1 MWPFARKPAPKFSVP
16 EGVRLYA
23 IGDIHGRADLLRAL
37 LEAMQRDAESF
48 DGERIIQVFLGD
60 YIDRGMQSREV
71 IDLLLTPAPD
81 GVERIFLRGN
91 HEQTLLDCL
100 QNPSILR
107 DWMQYGGL
115 PTLASY
121 GVNVPANVAQNA
133 ADELQARFAKAL
145 PKEHLRFFEGLLSDY
160 TIGDYY
166 CVHAGVRPHVALNKQ
181 REQDKLWIR
190 EPFLSHSKLFEKYIL
205 HGHSPLEKAEIL
217 PNRANLDVNN
227 AQQPTL
233 CALRAQG
240 AQRSLITM
248 QL

>member
-1 MWPFARKPAPKFSVP
+1 MWPFRTKPVPEFSVP

-23 IGDIHGRADLLRAL
+23 IGDIHGRADVLEAL
-37 LEAMQRDAESF
+37 LCEMQRDAADF

-71 IDLLLTPAPD
+71 INLLLAPPAD

-91 HEQTLLDCL
+91 HEQTLLDFL
-100 QNPSILR
+100 HNPAVLR

-121 GVNVPANVAQNA
+121 SVSVPANILQNA
-133 ADELQARFAKAL
+133 AEELQASFAQAL
-145 PKEHLRFFEGLLSDY
+145 PEQHLRFFEDLRVDY

-166 CVHAGVRPHVALNKQ
+166 CVHAGVRPHIALSKQ
-181 REQDKLWIR
+181 IEKDKLWIR
-190 EPFLSHSKLFEKYIL
+190 EPFLSHTKPFEKYIV
-205 HGHSPLEKAEIL
+205 HGHSPLEVAEIW

-227 AQQPTL
+227 APQPTL
-233 CALRAQG
+233 SALRVQG
-240 AQRSLITM
+240 AQRSLIVA